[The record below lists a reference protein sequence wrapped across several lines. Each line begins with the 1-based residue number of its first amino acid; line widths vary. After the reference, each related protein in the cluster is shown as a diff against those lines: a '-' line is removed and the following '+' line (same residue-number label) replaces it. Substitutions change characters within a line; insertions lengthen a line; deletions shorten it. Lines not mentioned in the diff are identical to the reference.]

1 MGKLNSITEQLRGKD
16 CKVHLEMHTLHVPC
30 MCTCT
35 CTCAHA
41 GHMQGM
47 HLGGT
52 LQSLPRSCSVIE
64 LSLPILDLQYSSS
77 VSGPTSSAEAAR
89 LWSFSASR
97 SSTL

>member
-1 MGKLNSITEQLRGKD
+1 M
-16 CKVHLEMHTLHVPC
+16 C
-30 MCTCT
+30 MCMHMLGHVHVHAHVHMQGTCRV
-35 CTCAHA
+35 CA
-41 GHMQGM
+41 GYVQGM

-77 VSGPTSSAEAAR
+77 VSGPTSSADAAR

>member
-1 MGKLNSITEQLRGKD
+1 MLGH
-16 CKVHLEMHTLHVPC
+16 VHVHAHVH
-30 MCTCT
+30 
-35 CTCAHA
+35 AHVHVHV
-41 GHMQGM
+41 HMQGSVQGM